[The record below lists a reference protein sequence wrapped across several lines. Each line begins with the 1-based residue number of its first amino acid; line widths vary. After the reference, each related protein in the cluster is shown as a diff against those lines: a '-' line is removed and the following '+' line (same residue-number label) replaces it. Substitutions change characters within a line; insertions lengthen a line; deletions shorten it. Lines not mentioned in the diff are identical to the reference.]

1 MLKKC
6 HLVSLCFFLMSI
18 PIVGCT
24 LEPLSRVGSVNCE
37 GEKSITTIIDG
48 KAQTFK
54 CAEFDDDG
62 ECSIY
67 EVGGKRVEPKDFHNK
82 EWTYWANSLGNEKC
96 PDEFRCKSDSA
107 QAQCVLMKCDA
118 AM

>member
-37 GEKSITTIIDG
+37 GAKSITTIIDG
-48 KAQTFK
+48 KAETFK

-67 EVGGKRVEPKDFHNK
+67 EVGDKRVEPKDFHNK

-96 PDEFRCKSDSA
+96 PMSLGASRTVLKRSA
-107 QAQCVLMKCDA
+107 C
-118 AM
+118 

>member
-6 HLVSLCFFLMSI
+6 RLVSLCFFLMSI

-37 GEKSITTIIDG
+37 GAKSITTIIDG
-48 KAQTFK
+48 KAETFK

-82 EWTYWANSLGNEKC
+82 EWTYWANSLGVGRFYVMVNASTPKVII
-96 PDEFRCKSDSA
+96 A
-107 QAQCVLMKCDA
+107 IVG
-118 AM
+118 

>member
-6 HLVSLCFFLMSI
+6 HLVSLCFFLMSL

-37 GEKSITTIIDG
+37 GAKSITTIIDG
-48 KAQTFK
+48 KAETFK

-67 EVGGKRVEPKDFHNK
+67 EVGDKRVEPKDFHNK
-82 EWTYWANSLGNEKC
+82 EWIYWANSLGNEKC

>member
-37 GEKSITTIIDG
+37 GAKSITTIIDG
-48 KAQTFK
+48 KAETFK

-62 ECSIY
+62 ECSIPKVIIAIVWRLPIVWAQMPVRSVLVVKFVR
-67 EVGGKRVEPKDFHNK
+67 VGRAVHRV
-82 EWTYWANSLGNEKC
+82 
-96 PDEFRCKSDSA
+96 
-107 QAQCVLMKCDA
+107 
-118 AM
+118 